1 MANYALLGNIAFDL
15 LTAPSAF
22 DERRSATF
30 AEHAVL
36 SGKPKLQAMGDN
48 LTDITLQLKLHH
60 QLAPVEQRY
69 QALVTAKEK
78 QEALALVL
86 GFSRFKGHFVITD
99 LSSSVLFSDAKGNA
113 LAREVSVSLR
123 EFVGNTSQGLLGSAL
138 SIGGL
143 SPLASILPKELT
155 QFVSKTA
162 QLVNKGVQ
170 VYRQARQAIDDVRNR
185 VAVVRALAHNPLEAL
200 TQLPTLLG
208 SLGAST
214 QDLAE
219 MVGLGHSF
227 GILTQGITGAMP
239 FLNGLAELSETLRTA
254 QTEFSRG
261 LGQNN
266 LGAWFDQGVKAI
278 DEADEIAQ
286 SIAKPAAHL
295 TAWIALRSD
304 TPQLKENVDE

>member
-143 SPLASILPKELT
+143 SPLASILPKDLT

-162 QLVNKGVQ
+162 QLVHKGVQ
-170 VYRQARQAIDDVRNR
+170 VYRHARQTIDDVRNT

-214 QDLAE
+214 QGLAE
-219 MVGLGHSF
+219 MVGLVHSF

-266 LGAWFDQGVKAI
+266 LGTWFDLGVKAI

-286 SIAKPAAHL
+286 SMAKPAAHL

-304 TPQLKENVDE
+304 TPQPKENVDE